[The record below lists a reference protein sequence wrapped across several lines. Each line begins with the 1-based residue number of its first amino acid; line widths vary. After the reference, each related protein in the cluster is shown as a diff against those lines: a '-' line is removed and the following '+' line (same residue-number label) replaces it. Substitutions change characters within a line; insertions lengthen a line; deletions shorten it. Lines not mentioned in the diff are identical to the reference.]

1 MDNSLNWKRMMFKGH
16 KVYLCVDEQG
26 EPVVRDDKVLIK
38 YQINHDYEY
47 YVSPEAVQPID
58 PNQLK
63 KKKGKTA
70 SKKARVSSPPA
81 SPEPARHL
89 PEAKPMADGRERWRA
104 GETVSPIPEDG
115 VITIYTDGA
124 SSGNPGPSGIG
135 IYFRYGDKEK
145 EISEYIGNAT
155 NNIAELTAIKVALKS
170 LKKTDIPVRLYTDSK
185 YCYGL
190 LMLGWKAKMNS
201 NLVNKVRL
209 LMKRFKNLK
218 IIKVEGHAGVPENE
232 RADQLARAAVENKR
246 DY

>member
-1 MDNSLNWKRMMFKGH
+1 MMSKGH

-26 EPVVRDDKVLIK
+26 EPVVRDNKVLIK

-47 YVSPEAVQPID
+47 YVPAEAVQPID

-63 KKKGKTA
+63 KKKGKPA
-70 SKKARVSSPPA
+70 SKKARVSS
-81 SPEPARHL
+81 
-89 PEAKPMADGRERWRA
+89 
-104 GETVSPIPEDG
+104 ETVSPTPEDG

-135 IYFRYGDKEK
+135 VYFRYGDKEK

-155 NNIAELTAIKVALKS
+155 NNIAELTAIEVALKS

-190 LMLGWKAKMNS
+190 LMLGWKAKMNKD
-201 NLVNKVRL
+201 LVDELRV
-209 LMKRFKNLK
+209 LMKRFKDIKLL
-218 IIKVEGHAGVPENE
+218 KVEGHAGVPGNE
-232 RADQLARAAVENKR
+232 RADLLARSAIENSR
-246 DY
+246 M

>member
-1 MDNSLNWKRMMFKGH
+1 MTTDTNNNWKRMMFKGH

-70 SKKARVSSPPA
+70 SKKARVSS
-81 SPEPARHL
+81 EI
-89 PEAKPMADGRERWRA
+89 
-104 GETVSPIPEDG
+104 VSPIPEDG

-135 IYFRYGDKEK
+135 IYFRYGAKEK

-190 LMLGWKAKMNS
+190 LMLGWKAKMNI
-201 NLVNKVRL
+201 NLVNNIRS
-209 LMKRFKNLK
+209 LMKRFKELK
-218 IIKVEGHAGVPENE
+218 IIKVAGHAGVPENE
-232 RADQLARAAVENKR
+232 RADQLARAAVENSGR
-246 DY
+246 L

>member
-1 MDNSLNWKRMMFKGH
+1 MTTDTNDNWKRMMFKGH

-81 SPEPARHL
+81 SPE
-89 PEAKPMADGRERWRA
+89 RERWRA

-190 LMLGWKAKMNS
+190 LMLGWKPKMNKD
-201 NLVNKVRL
+201 LVDEIRA
-209 LMKRFKNLK
+209 LMKKFEDVK
-218 IIKVEGHAGVPENE
+218 IIKVEGHSGVPDNE
-232 RADQLARAAVENKR
+232 RADQLARAAVENSGR
-246 DY
+246 L